1 MIETKSNLTTT
12 EIDNIYQSMSASELW
27 QLNADAESIEINYS
41 KEEIEKSDKIY
52 EIMDLTD
59 LDYAEVE
66 LILDNPRNAPLCN
79 IQIYC
84 KAMKLDMFEFIGKA
98 LA

>member
-1 MIETKSNLTTT
+1 MIASINNVDEYIQSLSVEQLREWCADSKPIKIDWT
-12 EIDNIYQSMSASELW
+12 E
-27 QLNADAESIEINYS
+27 
-41 KEEIEKSDKIY
+41 KEIEKSNKIY

-66 LILDNPRNAPLCN
+66 LILDNPRNAPLYN

>member
-1 MIETKSNLTTT
+1 MVHHQNMGDFK
-12 EIDNIYQSMSASELW
+12 IDRASTDRHGM
-27 QLNADAESIEINYS
+27 NPFNFGFF
-41 KEEIEKSDKIY
+41 
-52 EIMDLTD
+52 DLTD

-66 LILDNPRNAPLCN
+66 LILDNSRTAPLCN

>member
-1 MIETKSNLTTT
+1 MIASINNVDEY
-12 EIDNIYQSMSASELW
+12 IQSLSVE
-27 QLNADAESIEINYS
+27 QLREWCDDSTPIKINWTD
-41 KEEIEKSDKIY
+41 EEIEKSNKIY

-59 LDYAEVE
+59 LNYVEVE
-66 LILDNPRNAPLCN
+66 LILDNPRTAPLCN

>member
-1 MIETKSNLTTT
+1 MIASINNVDEY
-12 EIDNIYQSMSASELW
+12 IQSLSVE
-27 QLNADAESIEINYS
+27 QLREWCADSTPIKINWT
-41 KEEIEKSDKIY
+41 KEEIEKSNKIY

-66 LILDNPRNAPLCN
+66 LILDNPRTAPLCN

>member
-1 MIETKSNLTTT
+1 MIASINNIDEYIQSLSVEQLREWCADSTPIKIKWT
-12 EIDNIYQSMSASELW
+12 E
-27 QLNADAESIEINYS
+27 
-41 KEEIEKSDKIY
+41 EEIEKSNKIY

-66 LILDNPRNAPLCN
+66 LILDNLRTAPLCN

-84 KAMKLDMFEFIGKA
+84 KSMKLDMFEFIGKA

>member
-1 MIETKSNLTTT
+1 MIASINNVDKYLQSLSVEQLRDWCADSTPIKINWT
-12 EIDNIYQSMSASELW
+12 E
-27 QLNADAESIEINYS
+27 
-41 KEEIEKSDKIY
+41 EEIEKSNKIY

-66 LILDNPRNAPLCN
+66 LILDNSRTAPLCN

>member
-1 MIETKSNLTTT
+1 MIASINNVDEYIQSLSVEQLRDWCADSTPIK
-12 EIDNIYQSMSASELW
+12 IDW
-27 QLNADAESIEINYS
+27 AE
-41 KEEIEKSDKIY
+41 EEIEKSNKIY
-52 EIMDLTD
+52 EIMDSTD

-66 LILDNPRNAPLCN
+66 VILDNPRTAPLCN

>member
-1 MIETKSNLTTT
+1 MIASINNVDEY
-12 EIDNIYQSMSASELW
+12 IQSL
-27 QLNADAESIEINYS
+27 SIEQLRDWCADSTPIKINWT
-41 KEEIEKSDKIY
+41 KEEIEKSNQIY

-59 LDYAEVE
+59 LDYTEVE
-66 LILDNPRNAPLCN
+66 LLLDNPRTAPLCN

-84 KAMKLDMFEFIGKA
+84 QAMKLDMFEFIYKA